1 MRCPTCM
8 LTLLLL
14 RFPQVRA
21 YTPAPRWGQATM
33 VVNDALF
40 VHGGKSDEYN
50 QYSYSSAPTN
60 SDLLYLDLSSSF
72 DVSDPPWQ
80 LLSTDGPQVA
90 WHTLSALNYSTGF
103 AFGGQ
108 PGWTSEPSLVTRSD
122 SAWLLDVYNRTSPQW
137 NQEPTGWA
145 DEPMRRMRHT
155 AVTSNEGKVYII
167 GGERAD
173 GSGST
178 FADNYVFDPAEP
190 SFTPLP
196 TDNAPRNIYG
206 HASVIL
212 PNQHILV
219 FGGYA
224 ASALVDLNTIW
235 VLDITQDPP
244 VWSTTTVDGSS
255 APSGRIAFA
264 YVLLDGPKV
273 LIHGGSDQSGQTT
286 MSDGWILD
294 LSGDSW
300 TWTRVDSLS
309 NLGARRDHF
318 AVSAGSGVIFGFGYS
333 DSGPISESPVQVYDP
348 SSGNVGSTYSPPP
361 SSYTQTASATVPVAT
376 QTGTG
381 ASTATG
387 GGSGGTGTNTGAH
400 PTSTVGGGDDDDGT
414 GNGSGSGNGDG
425 SGSGNGNGDGLP
437 GDGTGED
444 GGKKTKTTAIAV
456 GTILGFLLCA
466 AAIIVVVWVWRHQRQ
481 NAHFRR
487 LNDNDEGGGRLLF
500 DADNARLFDADNA
513 RLFDTA
519 SNADSTSPTNIP
531 IAGGFAEKGSPRQRG
546 GHASGILASPGIAS
560 VLGALGLAS
569 VIGAVQRAHSPKRE
583 RRDMLA
589 DEDTRDFSEWYRSA
603 YGSNYAL
610 GGSSYGVGG
619 PGNGSSWSLRTLFGG
634 RMRREASGFSSISTV
649 TGRGEKGDDR
659 DPFGDGASLLRDEE
673 TGYVGAAAPGVAG
686 AVAAAGLRPPH
697 SRQTTENSRHT
708 LENPRHTPMGS
719 VGSFGESIYVD
730 PFADPGSATV
740 HEGYAGYGAEKDVA
754 DEDAKLLPP
763 RLLPPPGALYTNLPM
778 VYQAHTLSPLSETA
792 SRNTPSLDR
801 SSSSHEHGLAPFD
814 TASSRLSS
822 SSYSHLGSPR
832 ATSIINANPPPS
844 QPLRRSD
851 TWWARFARTPL
862 LDRRGSIA
870 SRRNT
875 AVLEDIRDPNPPP
888 RLVAIEESQHS
899 TSPPD
904 ESPPSHRGGSK
915 GSRGD
920 SKGSRGGSKGS
931 AAGVRR
937 LYGSHGKSASSLHT
951 QGTLDSAAIEH
962 MGMMDVA
969 QRVRTGSHQTRDS
982 SLSYDTEDGA
992 SLAEDGRWLA
1002 SRGEQDAEVIA
1013 SPTALNA
1020 PPNIVTSP
1028 TVVTSPTMI
1037 TSPTAVTSP
1046 IAIAAAIRSPSPNSL
1061 PPSMTTK
1068 SGSNG
1073 SGDSSFPPPPPPPK
1087 RSSGS
1092 GGGVA
1097 ARVRDYERRM
1107 SQAADFPPPPT
1118 NTRAREERSKPPAV
1132 DYGLVPR
1139 RSLFVANP
1147 DHGKKGSG
1155 DS

>member
-1 MRCPTCM
+1 RITSESGFC
-8 LTLLLL
+8 
-14 RFPQVRA
+14 
-21 YTPAPRWGQATM
+21 RWGQAAM
-33 VVNDALF
+33 VINDALF

-72 DVSDPPWQ
+72 DVNDPPWQ

-90 WHTLSALNYSTGF
+90 WHTLSALNHSMGL

-122 SAWLLDVYNRTSPQW
+122 SAWLLDVYNRTAPQW
-137 NQEPTGWA
+137 DQESTGWA

-155 AVTSNEGKVYII
+155 AVTSKEGKVYII

-173 GSGST
+173 GSGNT
-178 FADNYVFDPAEP
+178 FADNYVFDPAGP
-190 SFTPLP
+190 SFTTLP

-224 ASALVDLNTIW
+224 SSSLVDFNTIW

-286 MSDGWILD
+286 LSDGWILD

-300 TWTRVDSLS
+300 TWNQVDSLS

-333 DSGPISESPVQVYDP
+333 SSSPISDSPVQVYDP
-348 SSGNVGSTYSPPP
+348 SSGDVGSTYSPPP
-361 SSYTQTASATVPVAT
+361 SSYTQTVSATVPVAT
-376 QTGTG
+376 QAGTG
-381 ASTATG
+381 VGGGSTGTATG
-387 GGSGGTGTNTGAH
+387 GGGGTDRNTG
-400 PTSTVGGGDDDDGT
+400 
-414 GNGSGSGNGDG
+414 
-425 SGSGNGNGDGLP
+425 
-437 GDGTGED
+437 
-444 GGKKTKTTAIAV
+444 KTKTTAIAV

-466 AAIIVVVWVWRHQRQ
+466 AVIVVVVWVWRHQRQ
-481 NAHFRR
+481 NAQFRR
-487 LNDNDEGGGRLLF
+487 LNDNDEGDGRL
-500 DADNARLFDADNA
+500 
-513 RLFDTA
+513 LFDTA

-531 IAGGFAEKGSPRQRG
+531 IAGGFTEKGSPRQRG

-560 VLGALGLAS
+560 VLGALGLAG

-589 DEDTRDFSEWYRSA
+589 DEDTRDFSEWYRNA
-603 YGSNYAL
+603 TYGQ
-610 GGSSYGVGG
+610 
-619 PGNGSSWSLRTLFGG
+619 GNGSSWSLRTLFGG

-649 TGRGEKGDDR
+649 TRGEKGGDR

-673 TGYVGAAAPGVAG
+673 TGYVGAAAPG
-686 AVAAAGLRPPH
+686 
-697 SRQTTENSRHT
+697 NSRHT

-719 VGSFGESIYVD
+719 VGSLGESIYVD
-730 PFADPGSATV
+730 PFADPGSLSATV
-740 HEGYAGYGAEKDVA
+740 HDGYAGYGAEKDVA
-754 DEDAKLLPP
+754 DEEAKLLPP
-763 RLLPPPGALYTNLPM
+763 RLLPPPGALFTNLPM

-969 QRVRTGSHQTRDS
+969 QRLRTGSHQTRDS
-982 SLSYDTEDGA
+982 SLSYETEDGA

-1013 SPTALNA
+1013 SPTALTA
-1020 PPNIVTSP
+1020 PHNIVTSP
-1028 TVVTSPTMI
+1028 TMIASPAMI

-1046 IAIAAAIRSPSPNSL
+1046 LAIRSPSPISL

-1073 SGDSSFPPPPPPPK
+1073 SGDSSFPPPPPPHK

-1118 NTRAREERSKPPAV
+1118 NTRAREERSKPHAV

>member
-1 MRCPTCM
+1 
-8 LTLLLL
+8 
-14 RFPQVRA
+14 
-21 YTPAPRWGQATM
+21 RWGQAAM

-72 DVSDPPWQ
+72 DVNDPPWQ

-137 NQEPTGWA
+137 DQELTGWA

-173 GSGST
+173 GSGNT
-178 FADNYVFDPAEP
+178 FPDNYVFDPAGP
-190 SFTPLP
+190 SFTTLP

-224 ASALVDLNTIW
+224 ASSLVDLNTIW

-286 MSDGWILD
+286 MSDGWVLD

-300 TWTRVDSLS
+300 TWDQVDSLS

-348 SSGNVGSTYSPPP
+348 SSGNVGSTYSPPS
-361 SSYTQTASATVPVAT
+361 SSYTQTVSATVPVAT
-376 QTGTG
+376 QTGTDAG
-381 ASTATG
+381 TAT
-387 GGSGGTGTNTGAH
+387 
-400 PTSTVGGGDDDDGT
+400 
-414 GNGSGSGNGDG
+414 
-425 SGSGNGNGDGLP
+425 

-466 AAIIVVVWVWRHQRQ
+466 AVIIVVIWVWRHQRQ
-481 NAHFRR
+481 NAQFRR
-487 LNDNDEGGGRLLF
+487 LNDNDDGGGRLLF
-500 DADNARLFDADNA
+500 DADNARIFGADNA
-513 RLFDTA
+513 RL
-519 SNADSTSPTNIP
+519 
-531 IAGGFAEKGSPRQRG
+531 
-546 GHASGILASPGIAS
+546 GILASPGIAS

-589 DEDTRDFSEWYRSA
+589 DEDSRDFSEWYRSA
-603 YGSNYAL
+603 AYGA
-610 GGSSYGVGG
+610 
-619 PGNGSSWSLRTLFGG
+619 GNGSSWSLRTLFGG

-673 TGYVGAAAPGVAG
+673 TGYVG
-686 AVAAAGLRPPH
+686 
-697 SRQTTENSRHT
+697 NSRHT

-740 HEGYAGYGAEKDVA
+740 HEGYAGYAHEKDVA

-875 AVLEDIRDPNPPP
+875 AVLQDIRDPNPPP

-1013 SPTALNA
+1013 SPTALSA
-1020 PPNIVTSP
+1020 PPNVVTSP
-1028 TVVTSPTMI
+1028 TMIASPTMI
-1037 TSPTAVTSP
+1037 TSPT
-1046 IAIAAAIRSPSPNSL
+1046 
-1061 PPSMTTK
+1061 

-1073 SGDSSFPPPPPPPK
+1073 SGDSSFPPPPPLPK
-1087 RSSGS
+1087 RSTGSGS
-1092 GGGVA
+1092 SGGVA

>member
-1 MRCPTCM
+1 
-8 LTLLLL
+8 
-14 RFPQVRA
+14 
-21 YTPAPRWGQATM
+21 RWGQATM

-40 VHGGKSDEYN
+40 VHGGKSDAYN

-72 DVSDPPWQ
+72 DVNDPPWQ

-90 WHTLSALNYSTGF
+90 WHTLSALNYSMGLS
-103 AFGGQ
+103 FGGQ

-122 SAWLLDVYNRTSPQW
+122 SAWLLDIYNRTSPQW
-137 NQEPTGWA
+137 GQEPTGWA

-155 AVTSNEGKVYII
+155 AVTSKEGKVYII

-173 GSGST
+173 GSGNT
-178 FADNYVFDPAEP
+178 FADNYVFDPAGP
-190 SFTPLP
+190 SFTTLP

-224 ASALVDLNTIW
+224 ASSLVNFDTIW

-255 APSGRIAFA
+255 APSARIAFA

-286 MSDGWILD
+286 LSDGWILD

-300 TWTRVDSLS
+300 TWTQVDSLS

-333 DSGPISESPVQVYDP
+333 SSGPISDSPVQVYDP
-348 SSGNVGSTYSPPP
+348 SSGNVGTTYSPPP

-376 QTGTG
+376 QTG
-381 ASTATG
+381 
-387 GGSGGTGTNTGAH
+387 H
-400 PTSTVGGGDDDDGT
+400 
-414 GNGSGSGNGDG
+414 
-425 SGSGNGNGDGLP
+425 

-466 AAIIVVVWVWRHQRQ
+466 ATIIVVVWVLRHQRQ
-481 NAHFRR
+481 NAQFRR
-487 LNDNDEGGGRLLF
+487 LDDNDEGDGRLLF
-500 DADNARLFDADNA
+500 DA
-513 RLFDTA
+513 A
-519 SNADSTSPTNIP
+519 SDVDSTSPTTQRNIP

-560 VLGALGLAS
+560 ILGALGLAG

-589 DEDTRDFSEWYRSA
+589 DEDTRDFSEWYRNA
-603 YGSNYAL
+603 TYGQ
-610 GGSSYGVGG
+610 
-619 PGNGSSWSLRTLFGG
+619 GNGSSWSLRTLFGG

-649 TGRGEKGDDR
+649 TRGEKGGDR

-673 TGYVGAAAPGVAG
+673 TGYVGAA
-686 AVAAAGLRPPH
+686 
-697 SRQTTENSRHT
+697 SRQTTDNS
-708 LENPRHTPMGS
+708 RHTPMGS
-719 VGSFGESIYVD
+719 VGSLGESIYVD
-730 PFADPGSATV
+730 PFADPGSLSATV

-801 SSSSHEHGLAPFD
+801 SSSSHEHGLAPYD

-982 SLSYDTEDGA
+982 SLSYDAEDGA

-1002 SRGEQDAEVIA
+1002 NRGEQDAEVIA
-1013 SPTALNA
+1013 SPTALTA
-1020 PPNIVTSP
+1020 PPNMITSP
-1028 TVVTSPTMI
+1028 TMVTSPTMI
-1037 TSPTAVTSP
+1037 TSPT
-1046 IAIAAAIRSPSPNSL
+1046 
-1061 PPSMTTK
+1061 

-1118 NTRAREERSKPPAV
+1118 NTRAREERSKPHAV